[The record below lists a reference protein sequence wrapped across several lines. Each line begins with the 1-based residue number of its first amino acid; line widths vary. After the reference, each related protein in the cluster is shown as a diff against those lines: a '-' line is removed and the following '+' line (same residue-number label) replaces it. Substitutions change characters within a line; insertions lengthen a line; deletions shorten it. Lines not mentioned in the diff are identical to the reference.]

1 MRKKYPNAIIISAIK
16 ELWNWNSEWM
26 NRMDVFNSSD
36 KVLVPISDINQFP
49 QLVQNCSKEIHFL
62 PQPID
67 IDYLYKNFYLEERD
81 ESIFV
86 YDPSHNIVRQGKT
99 AEFAKHIGDKYNI
112 PLFTINTQKNKNQWH
127 DFLKVWTKST
137 FHFNLDPI
145 PFYPG
150 QQSIQCA
157 SMGVVHLGGI
167 NDSHNLLWPETSTN
181 DFDVLEKKFVEY
193 LNNYDSRINVI
204 QKAFNKVEEIYSF
217 KSVSKQLEMIL

>member
-1 MRKKYPNAIIISAIK
+1 MS
-16 ELWNWNSEWM
+16 
-26 NRMDVFNSSD
+26 
-36 KVLVPISDINQFP
+36 
-49 QLVQNCSKEIHFL
+49 
-62 PQPID
+62 
-67 IDYLYKNFYLEERD
+67 
-81 ESIFV
+81 
-86 YDPSHNIVRQGKT
+86 
-99 AEFAKHIGDKYNI
+99 
-112 PLFTINTQKNKNQWH
+112 TINTQKNKNQWH